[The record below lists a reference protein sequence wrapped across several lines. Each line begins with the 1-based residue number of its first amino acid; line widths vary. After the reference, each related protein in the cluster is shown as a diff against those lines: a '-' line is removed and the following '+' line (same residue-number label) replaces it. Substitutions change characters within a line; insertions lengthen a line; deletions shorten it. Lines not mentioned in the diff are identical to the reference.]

1 MKVAVKWVA
10 IHTHRAPCPSGV
22 DIYAWWQICTSF
34 GDASAS
40 LYDALASVARC
51 LSTTSVDSAVLM
63 PFIACQLIPLD
74 KHPGVAQLELGMFLF
89 RLLLRPFFSLLVM
102 MLYLLLVLYK
112 PYMFLQIWSHILK
125 GSLTT
130 DGIEG
135 IGKI

>member
-1 MKVAVKWVA
+1 MKVAVKWVT

-22 DIYAWWQICTSF
+22 DVYAWWQICTSF

-74 KHPGVAQLELGMFLF
+74 KHPGVCPVGIRDVPLQTIAKAILF
-89 RLLLRPFFSLLVM
+89 SVGDDVVYAAGPLQTIHVFSNLVT
-102 MLYLLLVLYK
+102 YSQGQ
-112 PYMFLQIWSHILK
+112 PYN
-125 GSLTT
+125 
-130 DGIEG
+130 
-135 IGKI
+135 